1 MRDSTLYIGALASN
15 NVNNIVNDAG
25 KYDEYK
31 EKVKDLTEEI
41 QTRKDTQCVLLASP
55 VLMNRKKTERK
66 VETVHRI
73 LIRSRVLQIRRRAG
87 SPMQSTDRSSRS
99 RTRAAIGRKNRTLH
113 VVQNR
118 T

>member
-41 QTRKDTQCVLLASP
+41 QTRKDTFEKMARSEEHTSELQSP
-55 VLMNRKKTERK
+55 
-66 VETVHRI
+66 
-73 LIRSRVLQIRRRAG
+73 Q
-87 SPMQSTDRSSRS
+87 
-99 RTRAAIGRKNRTLH
+99 
-113 VVQNR
+113 
-118 T
+118 

>member
-1 MRDSTLYIGALASN
+1 MDDSSTKDVDEQDLQPVRAFAPDQEVMVYDDPN
-15 NVNNIVNDAG
+15 NRYQATVF
-25 KYDEYK
+25 
-31 EKVKDLTEEI
+31 T
-41 QTRKDTQCVLLASP
+41 
-55 VLMNRKKTERK
+55 NRKKTERK
-66 VETVHRI
+66 VEAVHKI
-73 LIRSRVLQIRRRAG
+73 LIRSRVLPIRRRAG

>member
-41 QTRKDTQCVLLASP
+41 QTRKDTFEKMAEPLVYVCDCYQKFNVVTGMNLFLILRNVVLPCVPIGQVS
-55 VLMNRKKTERK
+55 
-66 VETVHRI
+66 
-73 LIRSRVLQIRRRAG
+73 IRHPEPMKQIIHK
-87 SPMQSTDRSSRS
+87 S
-99 RTRAAIGRKNRTLH
+99 
-113 VVQNR
+113 
-118 T
+118 

>member
-41 QTRKDTQCVLLASP
+41 QTRKDTFEKMAEPLVYVCDCYQKFNVVTGHHPLGNL
-55 VLMNRKKTERK
+55 
-66 VETVHRI
+66 
-73 LIRSRVLQIRRRAG
+73 RRALQKM
-87 SPMQSTDRSSRS
+87 SHHKES
-99 RTRAAIGRKNRTLH
+99 GRRL
-113 VVQNR
+113 VLF
-118 T
+118 